1 MNPEFVERERSEL
14 FKISVL
20 DKYMVG
26 HNGFIAGGC
35 IKNLFSNGRIKDIDV
50 FFENQEDFHKAQRY
64 FEANEEYKKHYENPK
79 VVAFRELKTNQVV
92 ELIKTTYGTPEEIIS
107 KFDFSITKFAYYKE
121 TDEDSTTY
129 KIIHHKDFF
138 EHLHLKK
145 LVLNREILFPVSTFE
160 RSLRYTSYGYGL
172 CRESK
177 INLLN
182 AIRTTDDTEL
192 VSRNL
197 YFGMD

>member
-14 FKISVL
+14 FKISAL

-26 HNGFIAGGC
+26 HKGFIAGGC
-35 IKNLFSNGRIKDIDV
+35 IKNLFSNERIKDIDV

-64 FEANEEYKKHYENPK
+64 FESNEDYMKQYENPK
-79 VVAFRELKTNQVV
+79 VIAFRELKSNQVV

-121 TDEDSTTY
+121 TDEDSTVY

-145 LVLNREILFPVSTFE
+145 LVLNPEILFPVSTFE